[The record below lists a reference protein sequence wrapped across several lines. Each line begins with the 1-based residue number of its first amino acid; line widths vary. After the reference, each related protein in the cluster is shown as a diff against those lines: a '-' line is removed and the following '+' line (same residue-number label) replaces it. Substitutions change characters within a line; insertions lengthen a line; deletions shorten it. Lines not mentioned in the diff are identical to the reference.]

1 MGSSSQ
7 TKNSLG
13 TEEVIQFA
21 SGLWTSAEQ
30 NYSALE
36 KEIKAALNAIYKFEL
51 YLIYKKFILRTDAAA
66 MNKVLHK
73 ELKNPGDHK
82 FARWQALFS
91 NFDFSI
97 EYLKGSANALADFLS
112 REHLQV
118 VLSSFI
124 VSIQLRD
131 NQEHIENIPDRLPW
145 DDYIQLWTP
154 RWGLRSTQV
163 ISQATNVLYY
173 TLVPEVRRMNSPNL
187 LAPIIQQHSQQAVA
201 ARQHLVEW
209 FHDINAI
216 WQKENTEKK
225 NSILH

>member
-1 MGSSSQ
+1 MLVRLVGEQFLNNRILSGS
-7 TKNSLG
+7 
-13 TEEVIQFA
+13 EEVIQFA

-97 EYLKGSANALADFLS
+97 EYIKGSTNSLADFLKQRTS
-112 REHLQV
+112 AV
-118 VLSSFI
+118 VYLLLI

-131 NQEHIENIPDRLPW
+131 NNEHIENIPDRLPW
-145 DDYIQLWTP
+145 DDYKQLWVP
-154 RWGLRSTQV
+154 RWGLRSKQV
-163 ISQATNVLYY
+163 ISQATNIPYSS
-173 TLVPEVRRMNSPNL
+173 LVPEVRRMGSSNL
-187 LAPIIQQHSQQAVA
+187 IDSYYSA
-201 ARQHLVEW
+201 AYSASYNCKTTFGQNG
-209 FHDINAI
+209 FMI
-216 WQKENTEKK
+216 
-225 NSILH
+225 